1 MIYSMISLYD
11 TFYIV
16 YNLRVRQKDG
26 INIDI
31 YLKKNNKKEKKTKYK
46 I

>member
-16 YNLRVRQKDG
+16 YNLRVRQK
-26 INIDI
+26 I
-31 YLKKNNKKEKKTKYK
+31 KKKIIKKKKTKYK

>member
-16 YNLRVRQKDG
+16 YNLRVRQKNG
-26 INIDI
+26 IKMR
-31 YLKKNNKKEKKTKYK
+31 YLFKKK
-46 I
+46 